1 MHLNKYLIC
10 SVYVCFVLIASLA
23 CVNQKSA
30 FPLKLEISSPKD
42 GETLRTNVSKITGT
56 FSGQN
61 ILIAANGVLATIS
74 GNEFYAYV
82 ELFPGNNTV
91 IIDARS
97 GNEHVSKNLN
107 LAFKRPLAL
116 ALTRV
121 PLASQ
126 LPTQP
131 ITVTGEVSDSQAK
144 VQVNNVSANVSRGGS
159 FSAVIPPA
167 KRIQATAQLGQD
179 TTADYINYTINDFP
193 EDIVK
198 GMPFINIKTP
208 LIIKPNSIQI
218 VNFKLGASNPR
229 YRGII
234 DPYEFRWKIS
244 SVPGME
250 ISIEPKQFYVYP
262 YASYD
267 ITLIIKTSTEI
278 PEGDYPIQFANEYD
292 SGNNIPPGLLITVKN

>member
-1 MHLNKYLIC
+1 MHLNKYLIWSIYIC
-10 SVYVCFVLIASLA
+10 IVLVSSSGCI
-23 CVNQKSA
+23 NQNSTTP
-30 FPLKLEISSPKD
+30 FTLEISSPKD
-42 GETLRTNVSKITGT
+42 GSTQRTNISKITGT
-56 FSGQN
+56 VTRQN
-61 ILIAANGVLATIS
+61 VLITANDVLATVS
-74 GNEFYAYV
+74 GNEFFAYV

-107 LAFKRPLAL
+107 LAFKPPLAL

-126 LPTQP
+126 LPIQP
-131 ITVTGEVSDSQAK
+131 IIVTGEVSDSQAK
-144 VQVNNVSANVSRGGS
+144 VQVNNVSANVSIDGS
-159 FSAVIPPA
+159 FLAVIQPA

-198 GMPFINIKTP
+198 GMSFINIKTS
-208 LIIKPNSIQI
+208 LIIKPNSTQI
-218 VNFKLGASNPR
+218 MNGSLGVSNPR
-229 YRGII
+229 NRSTIN
-234 DPYEFRWKIS
+234 PYEFRWKIS

-267 ITLIIKTSTEI
+267 ITLIIKTSSEI
-278 PEGDYPIQFANEYD
+278 PEGEYNIQFANEYD
-292 SGNNIPPGLLITVKN
+292 SGNNIPPGLRITVKN